1 MKKFIFYIVIII
13 LIILA
18 SINLKFSPIKFIGG
32 IPNLFIFAKDAMP
45 PDATVLSVALTSIFE
60 TIQMA
65 FLGTLFGALISL
77 PLAMFASRN
86 IFDKKTVIPIRIILA
101 AIRTM
106 PSLLWAVIFVI
117 MVGFGPF
124 AGVLAI
130 IMYTIG
136 YLSKLQYESIEGISP
151 EPLEA
156 VSATGAN
163 KFKLIRFVV
172 LPENANN
179 LLSQLLFMFEYN
191 VRASTILGFVGA
203 GGIGFYIAGYL
214 KLLEYDKIITL
225 LFVILII
232 VLIIDYL
239 STKVRDKYL
248 PNTKVVV

>member
-1 MKKFIFYIVIII
+1 MKKFIFYIVIAL

-18 SINLKFSPIKFIGG
+18 SINLKFSPIKFAEG
-32 IPNLFIFAKDAMP
+32 IPNLFIFAKDAIP
-45 PDATVLSVALTSIFE
+45 PDATVLSIAFTSIFE

-65 FLGTLFGALISL
+65 FLGTLFGALFSL
-77 PLAMFASRN
+77 PLAILASRN
-86 IFDKKTVIPIRIILA
+86 IFGKKTVIPIRIILA
-101 AIRTM
+101 TIRTM

-136 YLSKLQYESIEGISP
+136 YLGKLQYESIEGISH

-163 KFKLIRFVV
+163 KLKLIRFVV

-179 LLSQLLFMFEYN
+179 LLSQLLFVFEYN

-203 GGIGFYIAGYL
+203 GGIGFYIMGYL
-214 KLLEYDKIITL
+214 RFLEYDKIITL
-225 LFVILII
+225 LFVVLVT

-248 PNTKVVV
+248 PNTKIVT

>member
-1 MKKFIFYIVIII
+1 MKKFIFYIAIIS

-18 SINLKFSPIKFIGG
+18 SINLKLSPIKFAEGL
-32 IPNLFIFAKDAMP
+32 PNLFIFAKDAIP
-45 PDATVLSVALTSIFE
+45 PDATILSVAIISIFE
-60 TIQMA
+60 TIQIA
-65 FLGTLFGALISL
+65 FLGTLFGLLFSL
-77 PLAMFASRN
+77 PLAIFASRN
-86 IFDKKTVIPIRIILA
+86 IFSKKTVIPVRVILA

-124 AGVLAI
+124 AGVLAVTL
-130 IMYTIG
+130 YTIG
-136 YLSKLQYESIEGISP
+136 YLGKLQYESIEGISH

-163 KFKLIRFVV
+163 RLKLIRFVV

-179 LLSQLLFMFEYN
+179 LLSQLLFVFEYN

-214 KLLEYDKIITL
+214 KLLEYDKVITL
-225 LFVILII
+225 LFVILIV

-248 PNTKVVV
+248 PNAKVVA

>member
-1 MKKFIFYIVIII
+1 MKKFIFYIAIAL

-18 SINLKFSPIKFIGG
+18 SINLKFSPIKFAEG
-32 IPNLFIFAKDAMP
+32 IPNLFIFAKDAIP
-45 PDATVLSVALTSIFE
+45 PDATVLSIALTSIFE

-65 FLGTLFGALISL
+65 FLGTLFGALFSL
-77 PLAMFASRN
+77 PLAILASRN
-86 IFDKKTVIPIRIILA
+86 IFDKKIVIPIRIILA

-163 KFKLIRFVV
+163 RLKLIKFVV

-191 VRASTILGFVGA
+191 VRATTILGFVGA
-203 GGIGFYIAGYL
+203 GGIGFYISGYL

-225 LFVILII
+225 LFVVLAI

-248 PNTKVVV
+248 PNTKIVT